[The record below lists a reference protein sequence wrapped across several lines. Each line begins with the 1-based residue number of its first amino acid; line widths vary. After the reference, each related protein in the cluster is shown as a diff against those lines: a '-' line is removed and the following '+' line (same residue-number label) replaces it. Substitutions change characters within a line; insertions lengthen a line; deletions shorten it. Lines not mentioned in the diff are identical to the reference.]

1 VGICIGIWGV
11 DAGRP
16 DDADAVV
23 DGVVDADGVLDA
35 GRVEDD

>member
-1 VGICIGIWGV
+1 MCGV

-16 DDADAVV
+16 DDAVVDGVV